1 MHYVKNAATDEMGS
15 NRLIISAYLSNTLEF
30 FEYTLFGALGAVI
43 QQTYFQ
49 EVIWINPQTLTIFAF
64 CISLLVRPIGSFIF
78 GYIGDKISRLLSLQL
93 SIACMT
99 LASLTMA
106 LLPSST
112 TIGETAVWIVLLSR
126 VLQGISAGGEYNGA
140 AIFAIESY
148 AHKPW
153 KISGFLTSSA
163 IMGLVL
169 ASIAALLLAQQGLP
183 AYAWRIAFGFGS
195 LIGLSSFLLRRV
207 SQPPH
212 HNEIYTQTTPQNKTL
227 LFFTIF
233 FIGGQTSAL
242 SYFIFVT
249 LKNALKSLPQ
259 FVAIDPTYPI
269 LFTLLTSSLS
279 AIGFATLAQQR
290 FSKKIMH
297 LGILGVIFLTP
308 ICLSLLSIPNLFLS
322 ASALFVLAL
331 VLGCHGATQHAY
343 FQSFVPPSFR
353 QRLISVAFSFGTGIL
368 SSLVIWVTRDLHLI
382 TPCITVFTFSLI
394 SLGAFLCITT
404 LENRYG
410 ILYEKQQ
417 RHPVSSFKSAS

>member
-1 MHYVKNAATDEMGS
+1 MCS

-30 FEYTLFGALGAVI
+30 FEYTLFGALGATI

-49 EVIWINPQTLTIFAF
+49 EVNWINPHTLTIFAF

-93 SIACMT
+93 SILCMT
-99 LASLTMA
+99 LSSLTMA
-106 LLPSST
+106 LLPSSA
-112 TIGETAVWIVLLSR
+112 TIGETAVWVVLLSR

-148 AHKPW
+148 AYKPW

-169 ASIAALLLAQQGLP
+169 ASIAALLLSQKGLP
-183 AYAWRIAFGFGS
+183 DHAWRIAFGLGS
-195 LIGLSSFLLRRV
+195 LIGLSAFLLRRV
-207 SQPPH
+207 PPLSH
-212 HNEIYTQTTPQNKTL
+212 HNEISTHTSPQHKIL
-227 LFFTIF
+227 LFFMIF

-259 FVAIDPTYPI
+259 FSTLDPTNPI
-269 LFTLLTSSLS
+269 LLTLLTASLS
-279 AIGFATLAQQR
+279 AIGFSTLAQKR
-290 FSKKIMH
+290 FSKGIMH
-297 LGILGVIFLTP
+297 IGILSVIFLTP

-322 ASALFVLAL
+322 GSALFVLAL

-343 FQSFVPPSFR
+343 FQSFVPSPFR
-353 QRLISVAFSFGTGIL
+353 QRLISIAFSCGTGIL
-368 SSLVIWVTRDLHLI
+368 GSLVIWVTSDLHLI
-382 TPCITVFTFSLI
+382 TPNMTIFTFSLI
-394 SLGAFLCITT
+394 SLGAFLCVTL

-410 ILYEKQQ
+410 IPYEKQQ
-417 RHPVSSFKSAS
+417 RYTVSAFKSAS

>member
-1 MHYVKNAATDEMGS
+1 
-15 NRLIISAYLSNTLEF
+15 
-30 FEYTLFGALGAVI
+30 
-43 QQTYFQ
+43 
-49 EVIWINPQTLTIFAF
+49 
-64 CISLLVRPIGSFIF
+64 
-78 GYIGDKISRLLSLQL
+78 
-93 SIACMT
+93 
-99 LASLTMA
+99 
-106 LLPSST
+106 
-112 TIGETAVWIVLLSR
+112 
-126 VLQGISAGGEYNGA
+126 
-140 AIFAIESY
+140 
-148 AHKPW
+148 
-153 KISGFLTSSA
+153 
-163 IMGLVL
+163 MGLVL

-212 HNEIYTQTTPQNKTL
+212 HNETYTQTTPQNKTL

-269 LFTLLTSSLS
+269 LFTLLTSSLY

-322 ASALFVLAL
+322 AGALFVLAL

-382 TPCITVFTFSLI
+382 TPCITIFTFSLI

-404 LENRYG
+404 LA
-410 ILYEKQQ
+410 
-417 RHPVSSFKSAS
+417 F